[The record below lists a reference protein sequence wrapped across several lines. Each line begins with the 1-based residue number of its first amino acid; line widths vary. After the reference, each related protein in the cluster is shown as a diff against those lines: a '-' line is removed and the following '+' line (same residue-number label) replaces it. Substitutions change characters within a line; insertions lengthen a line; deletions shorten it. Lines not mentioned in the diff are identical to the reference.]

1 LKSKLKLAAK
11 EYFFNGLNIIPLHD
25 KLPLIQWSKWQNQKQ
40 TETDFESL
48 PWEQANGFALIG
60 GSQLNNGLFICAIDF
75 DVKNTSLE
83 AQQKAQ
89 KIMKYLPIT
98 QIEGTVSGG
107 QHWIYL
113 SRRKPKTISVY
124 HKNCALELLGEN
136 KLIIMAPS
144 KGYRWLNDNTPT
156 VVQDIETLFL
166 EALEKEGLKQ
176 TSRQN
181 QFWFNREDLA
191 AKPYRGKH
199 PVCIQKLLKGVCEGE
214 RNEAAIRLASY
225 FVNFKKLSKQKTWK
239 KLLEWNQKNS
249 PPLPNNELE
258 TVLKS
263 ALEGGYVYGCSD
275 YLLSQHCIS
284 ENCPLAKPHQ
294 KVPKDVVEK
303 EVERI
308 LASENPIM
316 EIEKHLDNI
325 IAGERENKI
334 IIFILLLSGKFNNP
348 QMKQMILLKGT
359 EGSGKSTLMKIADFF
374 KTKDVGRF
382 SEHALDY
389 TNLDG
394 YEILRLKEIGNMDEE
409 KQGVSTIKFLSSDD
423 KGYIVEVTVRDKET
437 GRFTTE
443 EHRIPPITLISGTTR
458 VILDPQF
465 VRRNWILN
473 PDESEEQ
480 TAKVLEWKARYKQEL
495 NEVALGIKHFTS
507 LDYSRE
513 VLNQLVKQLEPCKI
527 IVPFPKALTE
537 LLNNKVLRVR
547 GDYDKIMAF
556 LELYCFLNQNRLPK
570 KEVNGKKIVFAKPQ
584 ICLEALKIVQQPLIN
599 MTISLEKRTQK
610 LIEILKKLGLTS
622 KGTIITK
629 DARNKIAV
637 SMRRSERT
645 IRSYL
650 AEWETAGYLSSSEQ
664 KPKNYTLLYDLR
676 EIEEKISGISAK
688 LDSADS
694 LIAKM
699 QEEAQKLLTLLSEN
713 GNQRDNE
720 ISLVGTIPTDEN
732 ATCFIQAKK

>member
-25 KLPLIQWSKWQNQKQ
+25 KHPLIQWSKWQNQKQ

-60 GSQLNNGLFICAIDF
+60 GSKLNNGLFIGAIDF

-83 AQQKAQ
+83 AQQKAK
-89 KIMKYLPIT
+89 KIMKHLPIT
-98 QIEGTVSGG
+98 QIEETVSGG
-107 QHWIYL
+107 QHWVYF
-113 SRRKPKTISVY
+113 SRRKPKSISIY
-124 HKNCALELLGEN
+124 HKNYALELLGEN

-144 KGYRWLNDNTPT
+144 KGYKRLNDNKPT
-156 VVQDIETLFL
+156 EIEDLEELFRN
-166 EALEKEGLKQ
+166 ALSKAGMKF
-176 TSRQN
+176 SKKIDV
-181 QFWFNREDLA
+181 WFEREDLA
-191 AKPYRGKH
+191 KQGYSGPDPR
-199 PVCIQKLLKGVCEGE
+199 CIKKLLQGVEEGE

-239 KLLEWNQKNS
+239 KLLEWNQKNF
-249 PPLPNNELE
+249 PPLQDNELE
-258 TVLKS
+258 TVFKS

-275 YLLSQHCIS
+275 YLLSQHCVN

-334 IIFILLLSGKFNNP
+334 TIFILLLSGKFNDSKK
-348 QMKQMILLKGT
+348 KQMILLKGT

-443 EHRIPPITLISGTTR
+443 EHIIPPITLISSTTR

-495 NEVALGIKHFTS
+495 NEVALGIKQFTS
-507 LDYSRE
+507 LDYSKE
-513 VLNQLVKQLEPCKI
+513 VLSQLVKQLEPCTI

-556 LELYCFLNQNRLPK
+556 VELYCFLNQNRLPK

-584 ICLEALKIVQQPLIN
+584 ICLEALKIVQQPLVN

-629 DARNKIAV
+629 GVRDKIAV
-637 SMRRSERT
+637 LMRRSERT
-645 IRSYL
+645 IRKYL
-650 AEWETAGYLSSSEQ
+650 GELEVAGYLSSSEQ
-664 KPKNYTLLYDLR
+664 KPKNYTLLYDLH

-699 QEEAQKLLTLLSEN
+699 QEEAQKLLTLPSEN

-720 ISLVGTIPTDEN
+720 MCLVGTIPTDEN
-732 ATCFIQAKK
+732 ATCFIQVKK